1 MTIRKL
7 RIDALPENYSY
18 RDDGC
23 DIHPACLTC
32 PLPQCRYDNPRGA
45 RGMFNEVRDVE
56 IVRLRRKG
64 LAINEIARRYGISR
78 RTVFRVM
85 RRSIEGTSGKA
96 DLLSSSL
103 DFLPLLERKA
113 G

>member
-64 LAINEIARRYGISR
+64 LSINEIASRYDISR

-85 RRSIEGTSGKA
+85 RRSVEVTSVNTER
-96 DLLSSSL
+96 LSAL
-103 DFLPLLERKA
+103 DVFPLLERKA